1 MVEFSIEQL
10 NNYMQNVGEK
20 QFTYDTFKLAYDSD
34 QRIQALVTDFNQEEV
49 SLKDSE
55 MDDIKRKRK
64 KSTNDV
70 EKMAKRA
77 TKVGDIQIDKWTRS
91 YYNLKYDI
99 N

>member
-10 NNYMQNVGEK
+10 DTYMQNMGEK
-20 QFTYDTFKLAYDSD
+20 AFNYDTFKAAYDTD
-34 QRIQALVTDFNQEEV
+34 PRIQEIVTDFNKEMI

-64 KSTNDV
+64 KADNDV

-77 TKVGDIQIDKWTRS
+77 TKVGDIG
-91 YYNLKYDI
+91 
-99 N
+99 

>member
-10 NNYMQNVGEK
+10 DQYMQNIGEK
-20 QFTYDTFKLAYDSD
+20 SFTYDTFKAAYDTD
-34 QRIQALVTDFNQEEV
+34 PRIQELVTDFNKEMI

-64 KSTNDV
+64 KADNDV

-77 TKVGDIQIDKWTRS
+77 TKVGDID
-91 YYNLKYDI
+91 
-99 N
+99 

>member
-10 NNYMQNVGEK
+10 DKFMQNIGEK
-20 QFTYDTFKLAYDSD
+20 AFTYETFKAAYDTD
-34 QRIQALVTDFNQEEV
+34 PRIQEIVTDFNKEMV

-64 KSTNDV
+64 KADNDV

-77 TKVGDIQIDKWTRS
+77 TKVGDIG
-91 YYNLKYDI
+91 
-99 N
+99 